1 MMKIDRRQF
10 IGKTAAAVAALPLA
24 SVAQP
29 GKRSKKLGLSIASYR
44 RSSRFYNKNFPA
56 WENALDVLDHCKSLD
71 AGCLQIG
78 VRNWTVDFAGKVRD
92 RRESLGI
99 RLEGQVS
106 LPRTDADLDSFD
118 ATVRHAK
125 EAGATILRTVC
136 LGGRRYET
144 FKSLEAWRQFRTRSW
159 ESLVRA
165 ERVMKKHG
173 VRLAMENHKD
183 WRIHEQLDLLHRLS
197 SDAVGVC
204 FDFGNNLSLL
214 EDPHVQ
220 AEALAPFIITT
231 HLKDMGVQEYEDG
244 FLLSEVPLGDGLLD
258 LKKLC
263 DLCEA
268 SFPDVQFNLE
278 MITRDPLKVPVWRED
293 YWLTMQGL
301 PASELSRIMALVKR
315 NPPRKPLPTVSDKT
329 DGERLAYEEA
339 NVRACFAYAQ
349 KHLGL

>member
-1 MMKIDRRQF
+1 MKINRRHF
-10 IGKTAAAVAALPLA
+10 IQKTATAVVALPLT
-24 SVAQP
+24 SMAQS
-29 GKRSKKLGLSIASYR
+29 GKRDKKLGLSIASYR
-44 RSSRFYNKNFPA
+44 RGSRFYSKEFPA
-56 WENALDVLDHCKSLD
+56 WENALDVLEHCKSLD

-78 VRNWTVDFAGKVRD
+78 VRNWTADFAGKVRD

-106 LPRTDADLDSFD
+106 LPRTEDDLEAFD
-118 ATVRHAK
+118 VTVRRAK
-125 EAGATILRTVC
+125 EAGATILRAVC

-144 FKSLEAWRQFRTRSW
+144 FRTLETWRQFKAQSW
-159 ESLVRA
+159 ESLVLA

-183 WRIHEQLDLLHRLS
+183 WRMHEQLDLLHRLS

-220 AEALAPFIITT
+220 AEALAPFVITT

-244 FLLSEVPLGDGLLD
+244 FLLSEVPLGEGLLD

-293 YWLTMQGL
+293 YWLTLQDL
-301 PASELSRIMALVKR
+301 PAVELSRIMALVKN
-315 NPPRKPLPTVSDKT
+315 NPPKKPLPIVSDKT

-339 NVRACFAYAQ
+339 NVRACFAYA
-349 KHLGL
+349 KEHLGL